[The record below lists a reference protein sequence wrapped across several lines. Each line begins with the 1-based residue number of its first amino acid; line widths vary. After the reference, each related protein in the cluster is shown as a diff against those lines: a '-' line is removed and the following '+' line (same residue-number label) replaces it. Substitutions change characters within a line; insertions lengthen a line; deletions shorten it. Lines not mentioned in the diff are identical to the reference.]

1 MLRMSVQDVNCLFY
15 DLQIISL
22 IQDLMQ
28 PGSDVVVFNLLR
40 SLNWDDIEISSYTV
54 MCLTDATNIGY
65 LRIRALA
72 NVVSMLVDYQVR
84 VTLNLAIYA
93 KHNNFIQRVS
103 NRLHKLYLEKC
114 EQF

>member
-1 MLRMSVQDVNCLFY
+1 
-15 DLQIISL
+15 
-22 IQDLMQ
+22 MQ
-28 PGSDVVVFNLLR
+28 PGSDVAVFNLLR

-84 VTLNLAIYA
+84 VFFL
-93 KHNNFIQRVS
+93 QGVS
-103 NRLHKLYLEKC
+103 KKYVSLVYSSQK
-114 EQF
+114 

>member
-1 MLRMSVQDVNCLFY
+1 MSVQDVNCLFY
-15 DLQIISL
+15 DLQIISS

-84 VTLNLAIYA
+84 VSSLILQFMLNI
-93 KHNNFIQRVS
+93 II
-103 NRLHKLYLEKC
+103 
-114 EQF
+114 